1 MFSMNKISGVHIK
14 IIACLVMLIDH
25 VGAILFPDAMALRW
39 IGRLAFPLFSWQFA
53 VSWEMTSNRMKYTRN
68 LLIFALVSQ
77 IPYVIAFGYLL
88 DLNIF
93 FLFVLGAG
101 VLALHQLFG
110 SRKWLGWVLFALTGV
125 LAFVLRVDYG
135 FYGMMA
141 IAIFYFLRGD
151 LFNMLIGY
159 ATLSVLGM
167 FYFQND
173 YQWISL
179 FSVVIIA
186 AYNKSVRS
194 PKLNK
199 WLFYGFYPVH
209 ILLLAAIRI
218 AVRGV

>member
-39 IGRLAFPLFSWQFA
+39 IGRLAFPLFAWQFA

-77 IPYVIAFGYLL
+77 IPYV
-88 DLNIF
+88 
-93 FLFVLGAG
+93 LGAG

-110 SRKWLGWVLFALTGV
+110 SRKWLGWVLFALAGV